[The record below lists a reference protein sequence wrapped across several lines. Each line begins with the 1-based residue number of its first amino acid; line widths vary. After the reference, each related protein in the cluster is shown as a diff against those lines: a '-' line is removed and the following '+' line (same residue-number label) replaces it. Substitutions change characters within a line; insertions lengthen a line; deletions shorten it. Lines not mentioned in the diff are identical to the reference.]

1 MSSSPATTPTP
12 SSTLPPTI
20 PQAPPTATMD
30 AIMDVSTK
38 LYLWIN
44 SPKKKKIKESFNSR
58 KKILNKIKQENEM
71 ELRRKI
77 KNANYWFVNFQNFN
91 VQIGDSGPDQ
101 KGQLRVKGNSLTVR
115 IGPQV
120 WMSFPHDLYFSQ
132 IRV

>member
-20 PQAPPTATMD
+20 PQAPPTTTMD

-44 SPKKKKIKESFNSR
+44 SPQKKKIKESFNSR

-77 KNANYWFVNFQNFN
+77 KNANYRFVNFQNFN

-101 KGQLRVKGNSLTVR
+101 KGQVRVKGNSLRVR
-115 IGPQV
+115 IGRQV
-120 WMSFPHDLYFSQ
+120 
-132 IRV
+132 

>member
-1 MSSSPATTPTP
+1 MFQQSSIFELTPP
-12 SSTLPPTI
+12 
-20 PQAPPTATMD
+20 
-30 AIMDVSTK
+30 
-38 LYLWIN
+38 
-44 SPKKKKIKESFNSR
+44 KKKIKESFNSR

-101 KGQLRVKGNSLTVR
+101 KGQLRVKGNSLRVR

-120 WMSFPHDLYFSQ
+120 WMSFLDDLYFSQ